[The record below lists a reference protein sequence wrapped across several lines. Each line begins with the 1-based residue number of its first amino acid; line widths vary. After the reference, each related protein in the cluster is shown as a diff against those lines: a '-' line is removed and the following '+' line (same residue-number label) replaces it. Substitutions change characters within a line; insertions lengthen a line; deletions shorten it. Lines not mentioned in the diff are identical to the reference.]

1 MRISAY
7 AMHVGSESTQDL
19 AQETKVKPA
28 FERTMNA
35 MVWRRANDDEAVA
48 SAMDQPDHLGQVWIM
63 FSRGK
68 EPQLTT
74 RLRQSAMREIM
85 LRWPD
90 TVSLPIIPNGAIPL
104 RGDLIQT
111 QNGYIINPSAAHQY
125 ELEGAEKQPH

>member
-1 MRISAY
+1 
-7 AMHVGSESTQDL
+7 
-19 AQETKVKPA
+19 
-28 FERTMNA
+28 
-35 MVWRRANDDEAVA
+35 
-48 SAMDQPDHLGQVWIM
+48 M

>member
-1 MRISAY
+1 
-7 AMHVGSESTQDL
+7 
-19 AQETKVKPA
+19 
-28 FERTMNA
+28 
-35 MVWRRANDDEAVA
+35 
-48 SAMDQPDHLGQVWIM
+48 
-63 FSRGK
+63 
-68 EPQLTT
+68 
-74 RLRQSAMREIM
+74 MREIM